1 MVKND
6 IIKIVKK
13 ISRKNINPNKNIFQQ
28 GIDSIDFTT
37 IILTIEE
44 KYKMKFKSNSYDKL
58 SSINDI
64 VKYINNIKK

>member
-1 MVKND
+1 MVKNE

-37 IILTIEE
+37 IILAIEE
-44 KYKMKFKSNSYDKL
+44 KYKMKFKINSYDKL
-58 SSINDI
+58 SSINNI

>member
-44 KYKMKFKSNSYDKL
+44 KYKMKFKRDSYDKL